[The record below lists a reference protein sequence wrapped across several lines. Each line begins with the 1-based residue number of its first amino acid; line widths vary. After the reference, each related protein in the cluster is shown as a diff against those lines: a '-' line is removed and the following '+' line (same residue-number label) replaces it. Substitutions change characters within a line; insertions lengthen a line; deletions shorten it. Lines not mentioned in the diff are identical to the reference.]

1 MKYKER
7 PFSQLFLFSDIF
19 EKNIDVW
26 FSTSLIFEIDLKKK
40 VENFEE
46 LGAIND
52 VLLEFNKRFK
62 KATVIV
68 NPKESARVLPSLS
81 GNFGQIVYVEGKA
94 GYVNLASYCHC
105 VNKYFE
111 LRRQINGARSQA
123 ICLRRTM
130 KFPVNQQ
137 LSLYKPSSDLGRLIR
152 EHEAHE
158 CNFKNILNKPF
169 K

>member
-1 MKYKER
+1 MKYKGR
-7 PFSQLFLFSDIF
+7 PFSQLFLFSDIY

-26 FSTSLIFEIDLKKK
+26 FSTSLIFEIDLEKK

-46 LGAIND
+46 LEAIND

-62 KATVIV
+62 KVTVIV

-81 GNFGQIVYVEGKA
+81 GIFGQIVYVEGKS
-94 GYVNLASYCHC
+94 GYINLASYCLC
-105 VNKYFE
+105 VNKFFE
-111 LRRQINGARSQA
+111 LRRQIYAARAQA
-123 ICLRRTM
+123 ICMRRTM

-137 LSLYKPSSDLGRLIR
+137 LSLYKPCSDLGRLIR

-158 CNFKNILNKPF
+158 YSLKNLLNKPF